1 VTFSIGARC
10 PASGTFGIAIASSS
24 PAVAA
29 RCAHLRAGVGA
40 VATQNITD
48 PRLGPAGLDLMAAGA
63 SATQAREILVASRPD
78 IEYRQLALVDA
89 DGRTAAFSGAGTLGL
104 HATCEG
110 PSAVAAGNLLA
121 NEAVPRAMMDAF
133 VAASGALP
141 DRLLAAMQ
149 AGLAAGGE
157 AGPVHSAG
165 LVVVR
170 DVPWPVVDLR
180 VDWSDDDP
188 IAGLAALWRVYEP
201 QMEDY
206 VSRALQPGK
215 AARFNVPGDMG
226 HA

>member
-1 VTFSIGARC
+1 
-10 PASGTFGIAIASSS
+10 
-24 PAVAA
+24 
-29 RCAHLRAGVGA
+29 
-40 VATQNITD
+40 
-48 PRLGPAGLDLMAAGA
+48 
-63 SATQAREILVASRPD
+63 
-78 IEYRQLALVDA
+78 
-89 DGRTAAFSGAGTLGL
+89 
-104 HATCEG
+104 
-110 PSAVAAGNLLA
+110 
-121 NEAVPRAMMDAF
+121 
-133 VAASGALP
+133 
-141 DRLLAAMQ
+141 MQ